1 MPIKERDLGL
11 YNLPVKLGNL
21 EPKGA
26 LADLG
31 ASISL
36 MLLSIAKKL
45 PFSLRPSRKTIQ
57 LADRSIKVPELDN
70 VPIQVGE
77 LVVPCDFVVMEMEED
92 PYTPLILERAVLK
105 ILRAVISCHDD
116 TITVEV
122 AQVKVMFKI
131 SLILKKPMVEQV
143 CRLEVVNGKFKK
155 YQREIGIGYSEYD
168 EDSYEENEEL
178 EEQVGMTQECA
189 SKEAEFKPLCE
200 VKEGIV

>member
-57 LADRSIKVPELDN
+57 LADRRIKVPCGELDD

-77 LVVPCDFVVMEMEED
+77 LVVPCDFVVMDMVED
-92 PYTPLILERAVLK
+92 PCTPLILGRAVLK
-105 ILRAVISCHDD
+105 TLRAVINYHDD

-122 AQVKVMFKI
+122 AQEK
-131 SLILKKPMVEQV
+131 
-143 CRLEVVNGKFKK
+143 LE
-155 YQREIGIGYSEYD
+155 
-168 EDSYEENEEL
+168 
-178 EEQVGMTQECA
+178 
-189 SKEAEFKPLCE
+189 
-200 VKEGIV
+200 